1 MVENFYRAGFDN
13 AVILTLVNKLLC
25 LGSDENFSSLD
36 IAVVDTSSGGFDIIK
51 MGAVPT
57 FIRHRGGVET
67 VSCAAPPAGIIE
79 RATPLTVR
87 RQLYDGDIAVMMS
100 DGVFDALD
108 EQGVIAALESAST
121 ANPQTLADRL
131 LAQALSVGAEDDCT
145 VLVLRLYT
153 R

>member
-1 MVENFYRAGFDN
+1 
-13 AVILTLVNKLLC
+13 
-25 LGSDENFSSLD
+25 
-36 IAVVDTSSGGFDIIK
+36 

-108 EQGVIAALESAST
+108 EQGVIAVS
-121 ANPQTLADRL
+121 P
-131 LAQALSVGAEDDCT
+131 T
-145 VLVLRLYT
+145 VSSPKP
-153 R
+153 